1 MARAADHGNIYL
13 LPHGIGTDPG
23 YIIQS
28 HSWPGTYNYSICPE
42 STLNTDHKGVA
53 YVNEF

>member
-1 MARAADHGNIYL
+1 MARAADHGNIVL

-28 HSWPGTYNYSICPE
+28 PSWPGT
-42 STLNTDHKGVA
+42 
-53 YVNEF
+53 

>member
-1 MARAADHGNIYL
+1 MARAADHGNIIL

-28 HSWPGTYNYSICPE
+28 HSCPGTYNYFISPE
-42 STLNTDHKGVA
+42 STLNIDH
-53 YVNEF
+53 

>member
-1 MARAADHGNIYL
+1 MARAADNGNIIL

-42 STLNTDHKGVA
+42 STLNIDH
-53 YVNEF
+53 